1 MNKLILTLVLLSSSA
16 MAQVPTQECQNVPLP
31 PRSFVQVNGQIVEL
45 PHPSYR
51 QVCRIV
57 MIPSQNT
64 VPVPVAEQQQIQNLP
79 R

>member
-1 MNKLILTLVLLSSSA
+1 MKKALLTLVLISNSA
-16 MAQVPTQECQNVPLP
+16 LAQVPTQECQNVPLP

-64 VPVPVAEQQQIQNLP
+64 VPVPVAEQQQILNLP